1 MAITSD
7 LIRGNTDMII
17 LAQLL
22 NKDSYGYVIMKLI
35 QKKSCNKY
43 KLKEPTLYSAI
54 QRLESTGLIVF
65 LLRKKAVGK
74 TQKYISITRL
84 GRLYYEQEKA
94 NWEEFKSMIDMLI
107 Y

>member
-1 MAITSD
+1 MFITSD

-22 NKDSYGYVIMKLI
+22 YNDSYGYEIKKLI

-43 KLKEPTLYSAI
+43 ELKEPTLYSAI
-54 QRLESTGLIVF
+54 QRLERTGMIDF
-65 LLRKKAVGK
+65 LLHRKGIRKN
-74 TQKYISITRL
+74 QKYFSITYL
-84 GRLYYEQEKA
+84 GRLYYIQEKA
-94 NWEEFKSMIDMLI
+94 NWEEFKNMIDKLI